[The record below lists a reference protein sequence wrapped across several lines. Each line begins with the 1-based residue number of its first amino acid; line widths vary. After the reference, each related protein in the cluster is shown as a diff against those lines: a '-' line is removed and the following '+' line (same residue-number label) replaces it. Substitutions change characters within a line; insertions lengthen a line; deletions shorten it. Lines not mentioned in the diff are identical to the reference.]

1 MADDPQS
8 PQEQTGGRGA
18 ESPIEPPDGEES
30 AARVEFRPLHP
41 ALRKVWIL
49 AGLLTALVMAMAAGV
64 FESVWHSVGRS
75 WPLPAYTLSATAFVI
90 LAAYAIL
97 FSSWRYRAWRYAIR
111 PHDVLLHYGVV
122 WRMRRC
128 IPRLRIQH
136 VDIES
141 GPIDRAFG
149 MVKLTLYT
157 AGTNAAVGTI
167 PGLLPQDAETLRE
180 TLLQAERSDE

>member
-8 PQEQTGGRGA
+8 PQEHRGA
-18 ESPIEPPDGEES
+18 YGAGS
-30 AARVEFRPLHP
+30 AAEPTRSHRTGELAEFRQLHP
-41 ALRKVWIL
+41 ALRTVWIL
-49 AGLLTALVMAMAAGV
+49 AGLLTALLVAAMAAV
-64 FESVWHSVGRS
+64 FESVWHSANRS
-75 WPLPAYTLSATAFVI
+75 WPLPAYTLSAAVFVVLAVNAFV
-90 LAAYAIL
+90 
-97 FSSWRYRAWRYAIR
+97 FPGWRYRAWRYAVR

-167 PGLLPQDAETLRE
+167 PGLLPEDAEALRE
-180 TLLQAERSDE
+180 TLLQTERSDE

>member
-1 MADDPQS
+1 MGGDPHS
-8 PQEQTGGRGA
+8 SQEQRNLSGA
-18 ESPIEPPDGEES
+18 DSLIEPADGREP
-30 AARVEFRPLHP
+30 AALIEFRPLHP

-49 AGLLTALVMAMAAGV
+49 AGLLTALLVAAAVAV
-64 FESVWHSVGRS
+64 FDSVWHSAGRS
-75 WPLPAYTLSATAFVI
+75 WPLPAYTLSAAVFLVLAGNAFV
-90 LAAYAIL
+90 
-97 FSSWRYRAWRYAIR
+97 FPTWRYRAWRYAIR

-167 PGLLPQDAETLRE
+167 PGLLPQDAEALRE
-180 TLLQAERSDE
+180 TLLKTGRSDG

>member
-8 PQEQTGGRGA
+8 PREQRNGCGA
-18 ESPIEPPDGEES
+18 ESPIEPPDGDET

-41 ALRKVWIL
+41 ALRRVWTL
-49 AGLLTALVMAMAAGV
+49 AGLLTALFLAMAVAV
-64 FESVWHSVGRS
+64 FEFVWHSANRS
-75 WPLPAYTLSATAFVI
+75 WPLPAYAVPAAVFVV
-90 LAAYAIL
+90 LAAYAIV

-149 MVKLTLYT
+149 MAKLTLYT

-167 PGLLPQDAETLRE
+167 PGLLPQDAEALRE
-180 TLLQAERSDE
+180 TLLQTERSDE